1 MYKQILPQTIADNC
15 QIGLELFLVSV
26 YNGKI
31 SDDITI
37 QQVCEKCTDISLRTS
52 TAATSVGTRSLGHQ
66 VNDFVQVGSGHG
78 SV

>member
-1 MYKQILPQTIADNC
+1 MYKQILPQTIADRS
-15 QIGLELFLVSV
+15 QIVIFLVSL

-37 QQVCEKCTDISLRTS
+37 QKVCEKCTDIISLHTCA
-52 TAATSVGTRSLGHQ
+52 AATIVGTGSSAHQ